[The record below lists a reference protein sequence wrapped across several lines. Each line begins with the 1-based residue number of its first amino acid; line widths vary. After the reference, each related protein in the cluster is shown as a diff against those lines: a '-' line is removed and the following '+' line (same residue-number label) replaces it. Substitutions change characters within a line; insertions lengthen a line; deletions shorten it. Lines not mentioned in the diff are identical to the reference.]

1 MGTRQRAPPYQPN
14 RRSGAGGPSLPAA
27 SPQHHA
33 TSANA
38 SHVLWVIWATLWRM
52 YSNSNNKQPLLRLGT
67 GRVLRVRG
75 TGAIIRSSPFRSWS
89 QAGFGSA
96 KKFCEDPLLLG
107 FVYDRSPPGK
117 PTLLELIEGSS
128 RIL

>member
-1 MGTRQRAPPYQPN
+1 
-14 RRSGAGGPSLPAA
+14 
-27 SPQHHA
+27 
-33 TSANA
+33 
-38 SHVLWVIWATLWRM
+38 M
-52 YSNSNNKQPLLRLGT
+52 YSNSNNKQPILRFGT
-67 GRVLRVRG
+67 EGVLRVRG

-117 PTLLELIEGSS
+117 PTFT
-128 RIL
+128 RID